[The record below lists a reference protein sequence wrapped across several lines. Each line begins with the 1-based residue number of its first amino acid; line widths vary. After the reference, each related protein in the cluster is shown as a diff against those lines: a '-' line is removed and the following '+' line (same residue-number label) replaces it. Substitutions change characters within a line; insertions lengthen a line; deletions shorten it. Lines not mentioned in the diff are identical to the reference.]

1 MSNTN
6 EREGEDMS
14 ISRRLKEA
22 ELAAASNPDAPAPP
36 RRSAGAAGA
45 AARLAAPPA
54 PRTQA
59 QLDSWVRKGSAPKGK
74 EEEEK
79 EEEEEEEEQGSEK
92 KQKKKNMREREEEH
106 VVSGSDL
113 DSDEEEQP
121 QEGGEE
127 ENAED
132 DENGDQEGD
141 LLEDVEPL
149 PGALKRGK
157 VKKQRKIVKPAKNRS
172 LGHFLVVKV
181 NGAVSCALCPYSQE
195 KMRTDNI
202 LRHWKSEHASPYA
215 AVEAANNSGRDV
227 GAVMR
232 TLTAAVSTP
241 TGAMDQYALKKPR
254 VKEQMPKILKEVALL
269 RYVIANKVA
278 FNTLD
283 SESFNDMLEE
293 WGVTLESKSTM
304 LNLLTPLF
312 EHTVSHT
319 SAILASC
326 AGIASTFDLWTS
338 AASRKYLAVTY
349 HGIDTSWNLFH
360 CVLDVVHFHGSTQ
373 SEVIAAVMK
382 QCIEKHLPKDKLVTA
397 VVSDGAGDAKHARED
412 LLEFDGHDCFN
423 HDLNLSLGDAL
434 KVARG
439 AAKDFATMEHLIREI
454 ESDKNLRIFFDNMQ
468 TIAGFEVAQKF
479 VHRNDTRWT
488 GLADSVAKFLKMR
501 DVFFVEDEHA
511 EATRRVILEDWPAD
525 LSQDVFQNKYW
536 KRMKGYS
543 EMLVPLGVAA
553 RLAQSLSVPTGSRVP
568 KFMFDMKTAWEKA
581 VKSAAKHA
589 VREFG
594 QALLDCLSKRCNKYI
609 NVPGNTMKAAVLDP
623 SQSRFLR
630 SFGVSADVI
639 AQSWLGVVKE
649 AEDEFDAT
657 HKEEAEEELNAE
669 ERIDDD
675 AEGGGNLPQ
684 ISIAKG
690 QVDVLKGLLLRCKFP
705 SDDVDPLRFY
715 RLDVLK
721 CRTYAPLACRVAANL
736 LAIPA
741 GESHSER
748 VFSWAG
754 GFVTKL
760 RNRLCDET
768 VQELVVMYDFF
779 RSQRMPWSE
788 FKQSFAKALAAAAPK

>member
-1 MSNTN
+1 
-6 EREGEDMS
+6 MS

-36 RRSAGAAGA
+36 RRAAGA

-59 QLDSWVRKGSAPKGK
+59 QLDSWVRVNSAAKGK
-74 EEEEK
+74 EEEK
-79 EEEEEEEEQGSEK
+79 EEDEEEQGSEK
-92 KQKKKNMREREEEH
+92 KQRKKKSREREAEH
-106 VVSGSDL
+106 VVFGSDF
-113 DSDEEEQP
+113 DSDEEEQL
-121 QEGGEE
+121 QQGGEDE
-127 ENAED
+127 GAED
-132 DENGDQEGD
+132 DKN
-141 LLEDVEPL
+141 EDCGEDGVEDDEPL
-149 PGALKRGK
+149 LGSQEAWKRGK
-157 VKKQRKIVKPAKNRS
+157 VKKPRKIVKPAKNRS
-172 LGHFLVVKV
+172 LGHFLVVRV
-181 NGAVSCALCPYSQE
+181 NGALSCALCSYAPE

-215 AVEAANNSGRDV
+215 AVEAANDSGRDV
-227 GAVMR
+227 GAVVR

-254 VKEQMPKILKEVALL
+254 VKDQVPKILKEVALL
-269 RYVIANKVA
+269 RWVISNKVA

-283 SESFNDMLEE
+283 SACFNDMLEE
-293 WGVTLESKSTM
+293 WGVTLESKRTM
-304 LNLLTPLF
+304 LSLLTPLF
-312 EHTVSHT
+312 EHAVSQT
-319 SAILASC
+319 TAILAAC
-326 AGIASTFDLWTS
+326 AGIACTFDLWTS
-338 AASRKYLAVTY
+338 AAGRKYLAVTY

-382 QCIEKHLPKDKLVTA
+382 QCIDKHLPKDKLVTV

-468 TIAGFEVAQKF
+468 KIAGFEVAQKF

-511 EATRRVILEDWPAD
+511 EATRRVILQDWPAD

-553 RLAQSLSVPTGSRVP
+553 RSAQSLSVPTGSRVP

-581 VKSAAKHA
+581 VNSAAKHA

-657 HKEEAEEELNAE
+657 HNGEVEEEPIAE
-669 ERIDDD
+669 ERIDDG
-675 AEGGGNLPQ
+675 AEGGGNLAE

-690 QVDVLKGLLLRCKFP
+690 QVDALKGMLMRCKFL

-760 RNRLCDET
+760 RNRLSDET

-779 RSQRMPWSE
+779 RSNRMPWGQFRE
-788 FKQSFAKALAAAAPK
+788 SFAKALTAAAPK